1 MDPLAHLPA
10 GSTDSSDS
18 DRSSGAA
25 QEDTGG
31 IKKDAGG
38 TADGTKLN
46 LVTRKPT
53 QGSDRRAA
61 IDFATLSKYGYSAG
75 DESLAESYQSQQA
88 AKVAAERKRAREEE
102 ERRQREEAKL
112 AAAVER
118 PVVPQGER
126 RAAALKVELATRVKF
141 MVDTGTVLDTDSVY
155 GDCAATEVADA
166 AAAREANRA
175 KRSKQT

>member
-61 IDFATLSKYGYSAG
+61 IDFATLSKYGCVKICVWSPSLG
-75 DESLAESYQSQQA
+75 ESRTHVGAASPNQS
-88 AKVAAERKRAREEE
+88 
-102 ERRQREEAKL
+102 
-112 AAAVER
+112 
-118 PVVPQGER
+118 
-126 RAAALKVELATRVKF
+126 
-141 MVDTGTVLDTDSVY
+141 
-155 GDCAATEVADA
+155 
-166 AAAREANRA
+166 
-175 KRSKQT
+175 